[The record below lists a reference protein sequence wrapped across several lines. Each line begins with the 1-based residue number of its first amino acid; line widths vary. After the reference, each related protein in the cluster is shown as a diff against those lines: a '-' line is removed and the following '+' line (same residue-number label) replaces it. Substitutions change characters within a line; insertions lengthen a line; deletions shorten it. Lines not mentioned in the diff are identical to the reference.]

1 VSADRTAAAI
11 RVAPATP
18 ADVPLVFELV
28 RGLAVYEKLEHE
40 FVAVPAAFEDALFG
54 PRPAAE
60 ALIGYLDDRPVGFA
74 LTFQTFSTFVGT
86 RGTWLEDL
94 FVLPEA
100 RGRGV
105 GKALLQ
111 ALAAR
116 CVERG
121 QARLEWAVL
130 DWNESAIAFYK
141 ALGAVPMDEWTTM
154 RLTGDALA
162 KAGATAER
170 EASA

>member
-1 VSADRTAAAI
+1 MSAI
-11 RVAPATP
+11 RIAPATP
-18 ADVPLVFELV
+18 GDVPLVLEFI

-40 FVAVPAAFEDALFG
+40 VVVTAAGLEDALFG
-54 PRPAAE
+54 RRPVAE
-60 ALIGYLDDRPVGFA
+60 ALIAHLDDAPVGFA
-74 LTFQTFSTFVGT
+74 FTFETFSTFVGT

-94 FVLPEA
+94 FVVPEA

-105 GKALLQ
+105 GRALLA

-130 DWNESAIAFYK
+130 DWNEPAIRFYGSM
-141 ALGAVPMDEWTTM
+141 GAAPMDEWTTH
-154 RLTGDALA
+154 RVSGEALTQLA
-162 KAGATAER
+162 KA
-170 EASA
+170 